1 MSDPERRVNLCTTC
15 RLDFA
20 SVAAFDR
27 HRVGRHLYS
36 YSEGLR
42 LDPARED
49 GRRCLHQTEMVEHGF
64 IKDTRG
70 RWVDPKSMRNRPRE
84 GGYPAATAPEG
95 SPATP
100 TTSGDHDGVGTTR

>member
-1 MSDPERRVNLCTTC
+1 MNYCTNC
-15 RLDFA
+15 RHDFA

-70 RWVDPKSMRNRPRE
+70 RWIDAKSQRSRPRK
-84 GGYPAATAPEG
+84 GGYSAATAPEG
-95 SPATP
+95 LPATP
-100 TTSGDHDGVGTTR
+100 KASGEREGVQATP